1 MRSGLIWRSS
11 VVPLIS
17 LAAPMLLGQAGQVL
31 LQLVDTLMIGHV
43 GAIPLA
49 GAALAG
55 NLVMFALYFAYGSLG
70 AVGPKVAQAD
80 GAGRRHQL
88 GLLLRAGL
96 VLGASVGFLMAL
108 FLGALVPMLGI
119 LGQPPDVVIVA
130 RPFLLLIAAS
140 MVPAMISLI
149 IGQMAEALGR
159 PWPVFW
165 CLLLAVGI
173 NVFLNWVL
181 IFGNLGFPA
190 LGLTGAGVATLLA
203 RISQMVVIG
212 CWMTGSDRL
221 RVMRQDVRRSTWRR
235 KTRELFCRGL
245 PVAAQDVLEGG
256 SFALGTLML
265 GWISTVALAA
275 NQVTISIASIAWMF
289 PVALA
294 MATGVLVARAVGAGD
309 YPLARLHGLV
319 GVGFG
324 VLLMGICAGIY
335 ITSGHWLAGFFTKDA
350 EVLALTGILVTIA
363 GIYQIS
369 DAIQSISLGALR
381 GMLDNRVPMWTNA
394 ICYWGLSLPTVYVLA
409 FPVGWGAVGVWIGYL
424 PWMFLT
430 GVFFLIRFWKK
441 TSVPCPNPLCR
452 AA

>member
-1 MRSGLIWRSS
+1 M
-11 VVPLIS
+11 VPLVA

-31 LQLVDTLMIGHV
+31 LQMVDTLMIGQV
-43 GAIPLA
+43 GAVPLA

-70 AVGPKVAQAD
+70 AVGPKVAQAA
-80 GAGRRHQL
+80 GAGRKRQA

-96 VLGASVGFLMAL
+96 VLGALIGLLMAL
-108 FLGALVPMLGI
+108 FLGALVPVLGF
-119 LGQPPDVVIVA
+119 LRQPPEVVLVA

-165 CLLLAVGI
+165 FLLLAVGL

-190 LGLTGAGVATLLA
+190 LGLTGAGVATLVA
-203 RISQMVVIG
+203 RIFQMVVIG
-212 CWMTGSDRL
+212 WWMIRSDRL
-221 RVMRQDVRRSTWRR
+221 GVVRQAVRRTAWRR

-245 PVAAQDVLEGG
+245 PVAGQDVLEGG

-265 GWISTVALAA
+265 GWISAVALAA
-275 NQVTISIASIAWMF
+275 NQVTISIASLAWMF
-289 PVALA
+289 PVALS

-309 YPLARLHGLV
+309 YRTARLHGLV
-319 GVGFG
+319 GVGLG
-324 VLLMGICAGIY
+324 VVLMGMCAGVY
-335 ITSGHWLAGFFTKDA
+335 ITSGHWLAGFFTEDP
-350 EVLALTGILVTIA
+350 EVLALAGILVTIA

-409 FPVGWGAVGVWIGYL
+409 FPLGWGAVGVWIGYL

-430 GVFFLIRFWKK
+430 GVFFMIRFWRK
-441 TSVPCPNPLCR
+441 TAVTG
-452 AA
+452 